1 MAKTDKYGKRSL
13 EKDFPTDEACL
24 EFVFDNLH
32 SRECSCGGKYSLL
45 KGRKK
50 FQCSRCRFQIAP
62 TAGTIFHKSDT
73 PLTLWFH
80 ALWVFS
86 NAKSGISAK
95 EMERQLEV
103 TYKTAW
109 RMLRLIREA
118 LGKDFTRLGGDVEMD
133 TAYFGGKGDAGPNNS
148 RHSAMMRE
156 KSIVA
161 GAVERGG
168 AVRTRILKNNGA
180 AEQGQFLR
188 EAVDPLWGTRLMTNG
203 TNTLHNAAMG
213 YDRHT
218 VNHSKKEWARGDV
231 HINTMESFWSHVKR
245 SIKGTHKVVSKQHL
259 QGYLDAFAFQWSNS
273 RNDRQRF
280 AVLLGSVLLASKM

>member
-1 MAKTDKYGKRSL
+1 MAKETKYGLTSL
-13 EKDFPTDEACL
+13 KKDFPTDESCL

-32 SRECSCGGKYSLL
+32 SRECSCGGTYSLL

-50 FQCSRCRFQIAP
+50 FQCSKCRFQIAP
-62 TAGTIFHKSDT
+62 AAGTIFHKSDT

-109 RMLRLIREA
+109 RMLKLIREA
-118 LGKDFTRLGGDVEMD
+118 LGKDFTRLGGDVETD
-133 TAYFGGKGDAGPNNS
+133 SAYFGGKGDGGEYNVRQS
-148 RHSAMMRE
+148 TVMRS
-156 KSIVA
+156 KALVI

-168 AVRTRILKNNGA
+168 RVRTKVVERNSAVEHGK
-180 AEQGQFLR
+180 FL
-188 EAVDPLWGTRLMTNG
+188 EENVDPLFGTRLMTDS
-203 TNTLHNAAMG
+203 TSVLDNAARG
-213 YDRHT
+213 YERFM
-218 VNHSKKEWARGDV
+218 VNHSRKEWVRGDV

-245 SIKGTHKVVSKQHL
+245 SIKGTHKAVSKQHL

-273 RNDRQRF
+273 RNDRRRF
-280 AVLLGSVLLASKM
+280 AVLLGTVLLASRV